1 MQEIIEIN
9 QHPVNQLF
17 VRKLLPHIV
26 HVSYHSV
33 VFRYITYCCSHT
45 YILHAVTKFH
55 LFIFKRNNQ
64 DVLFGRG
71 KPFQNHN
78 GNRKMLGLIDQY
90 KRQYNESPRDQKRP
104 IVEEIIGILSND
116 GGRFLRRYNE
126 DVNSTWWT
134 EVPRQV
140 AFDKVSHAFRSRG
153 RPKAYPKTS
162 HSVAAT
168 SAINKGAYLT
178 PQPAAV
184 ALHPQQHMQQQQ
196 MMQQQQQPQY
206 QHHQGQYIVDQHGS
220 HQYVQYPGMPNYNPV
235 MAAAAASMQ
244 QPHAAMMGYHPMQ
257 MSPQQQAMM
266 QAGMMV
272 VMQQHAVPPPGTSP
286 TAVYGQA
293 QPPLQQPPYHHH
305 QQQPVVQFGTAPPV
319 NPYYGQ
325 QQPQQQQQQQGN
337 IPGGYP
343 NQAVPTAQVYRGGGY
358 AQPGAPAAPIPTT
371 TATEGGAG
379 QSTSSEGKGPPEG
392 EGAPNPTEQTAE
404 GVPKSENET
413 KGDVDVGTT
422 EILV

>member
-1 MQEIIEIN
+1 
-9 QHPVNQLF
+9 
-17 VRKLLPHIV
+17 
-26 HVSYHSV
+26 
-33 VFRYITYCCSHT
+33 
-45 YILHAVTKFH
+45 
-55 LFIFKRNNQ
+55 
-64 DVLFGRG
+64 
-71 KPFQNHN
+71 
-78 GNRKMLGLIDQY
+78 MLGLIDQY

-104 IVEEIIGILSND
+104 IVEEIIGILSSE

-162 HSVAAT
+162 HSVAAA

-184 ALHPQQHMQQQQ
+184 ALHPQQHMQQQHHQQQQQQQ

-206 QHHQGQYIVDQHGS
+206 QHHQGQYIVDQHG
-220 HQYVQYPGMPNYNPV
+220 QYVQYPGMPNYNPV

-266 QAGMMV
+266 QAGMMA
-272 VMQQHAVPPPGTSP
+272 VMQQQQHAVPPPGTSP

-293 QPPLQQPPYHHH
+293 QPPLHVQPPYHHL
-305 QQQPVVQFGTAPPV
+305 QQPVVQFGTAPPV

-325 QQPQQQQQQQGN
+325 QQSQQQQGN
-337 IPGGYP
+337 TPGGYP
-343 NQAVPTAQVYRGGGY
+343 IQAVATSQVYGGGGY
-358 AQPGAPAAPIPTT
+358 AQPQPGAPAALAPTT
-371 TATEGGAG
+371 TSIEEGPGVGPSA
-379 QSTSSEGKGPPEG
+379 SSEGKEGPPEE

-413 KGDVDVGTT
+413 KGDVDAT